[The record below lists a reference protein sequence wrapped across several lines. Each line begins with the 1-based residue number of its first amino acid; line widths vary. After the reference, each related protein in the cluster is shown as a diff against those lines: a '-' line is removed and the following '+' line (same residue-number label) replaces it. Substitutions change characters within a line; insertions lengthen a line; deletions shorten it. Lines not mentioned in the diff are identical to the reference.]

1 MRKTLRDEGGR
12 ANRKSAVA
20 PIEETIGYLLRQAC
34 KAYRVKFRTAL
45 SESRLHVGQD
55 LIMIELWKEDG
66 LSQRELVDKLLLEPS
81 TLTRM
86 LARMEK
92 AGFVKRRPDERD
104 ARVFR
109 VYLTEQGRSISGPV
123 DRSWAALEEKA
134 LEGLTEEDKLVLRR
148 VLPRINANLLSS

>member
-1 MRKTLRDEGGR
+1 MRKTLEDGEDGTDRTSSVG
-12 ANRKSAVA
+12 

-45 SESRLHVGQD
+45 AESRLHVGQD
-55 LIMIELWKEDG
+55 LILIELWKEDG
-66 LSQRELVDKLLLEPS
+66 PSQRELVERLFLEPS

-86 LARMEK
+86 LSRMEK
-92 AGFVKRRPDERD
+92 AGFVERRPDARD

-148 VLPRINANLLSS
+148 VLPRIHANLLSS